1 MTPEKVLYIILA
13 LVVGEF
19 ILTKTL
25 GYLNHNNKS
34 PELPEE
40 LKEVYD
46 EEKYEK
52 SLKYEN
58 TKYRFGLLSSGI
70 SIVVTILMLTLGG
83 FGWLDEF
90 VRQFTDNTI
99 VMALYFFGIITLVQT
114 IIGLPFS
121 YYSTFVIEEKFG
133 FNKMTKKLFFL
144 DTIKG
149 LLLSAVLGG

>member
-1 MTPEKVLYIILA
+1 MTPENVLCIILA

-25 GYLNHNNKS
+25 GYLNHRNKT

-40 LKEVYD
+40 LQEVYD

-58 TKYRFGLLSSGI
+58 TKYKFGLLSSGL
-70 SIVVTILMLTLGG
+70 SIVVTLLMLTLGG

-90 VRQFTDNTI
+90 VRQFTDNVI
-99 VMALYFFGIITLVQT
+99 VLALYFF
-114 IIGLPFS
+114 
-121 YYSTFVIEEKFG
+121 
-133 FNKMTKKLFFL
+133 
-144 DTIKG
+144 
-149 LLLSAVLGG
+149 